1 MKRARLKEA
10 IVNVVLD
17 IPITLAPAGAEVTI
31 LEDNGSNYEVAYY
44 GGESPST
51 TFYVRPNQVEL
62 INE

>member
-1 MKRARLKEA
+1 MKKARLKEA

-17 IPITLAPAGAEVTI
+17 VPITVAPAGAVVTI
-31 LEDNGSNYEVAYY
+31 LEDNVSYYEVAYY

-51 TFYVRPNQVEL
+51 TFYVRPSQVEL